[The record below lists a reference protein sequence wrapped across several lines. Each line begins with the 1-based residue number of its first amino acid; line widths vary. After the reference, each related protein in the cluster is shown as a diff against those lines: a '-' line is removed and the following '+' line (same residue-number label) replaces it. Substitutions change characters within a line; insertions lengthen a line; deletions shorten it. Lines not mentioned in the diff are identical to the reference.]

1 MRRTNARLDK
11 KVGELDINK
20 SRSHEVQDRNRPTPQ
35 NAPQSTTSSSKAPLI
50 SRASSTHRTS
60 TSKVDVSRG
69 GKHSMPE
76 GLSKDNTKRLSTRP
90 LTSPNRHPSVD
101 RAVSPSERRDRKA
114 QTRLMRQA
122 NSQKRPGSLSSSS
135 VPVVNQ
141 NSK

>member
-1 MRRTNARLDK
+1 
-11 KVGELDINK
+11 
-20 SRSHEVQDRNRPTPQ
+20 
-35 NAPQSTTSSSKAPLI
+35 
-50 SRASSTHRTS
+50 
-60 TSKVDVSRG
+60 
-69 GKHSMPE
+69 MPE